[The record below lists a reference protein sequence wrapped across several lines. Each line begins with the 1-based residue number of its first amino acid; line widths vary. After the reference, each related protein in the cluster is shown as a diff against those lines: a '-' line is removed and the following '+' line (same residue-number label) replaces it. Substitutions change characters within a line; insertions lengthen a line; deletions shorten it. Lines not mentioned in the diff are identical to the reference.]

1 MLVKKLLIASLTLAS
16 LGVWGQKNQI
26 QPASLSQTNTAA
38 PSVDLNS
45 NEKTLTCVDTLRY
58 PQFKEQRLGTSAFY
72 LFDLWT
78 DDNEGLSQKYDLNG
92 TNVSISEVEFFGRL
106 DPGQFGTPVTVEAAI
121 YSVDA
126 NNNPQTQLGAGT
138 LTINDTI
145 QSYRY
150 ISLNTPVVVSSDYAV
165 VIEPTT
171 PGGIMEI
178 MISDIVP
185 GQSWDEDL
193 ARIKSDYYSGSGG
206 NWVSVLDF
214 SNNSP
219 EWTNGTADFEGVIT
233 PIVSYVV
240 DPGFTATPDPACE
253 NEQVTFTNNA
263 AAQDILSNRMYTYDV
278 FQTYFGLATVDS
290 TYLYAYGDG
299 SPATTGPNAT
309 HTYSPAGSYTAVQY
323 NLAGVLRNCIDTVNQ
338 TITVD
343 PLDDATFSYSAS
355 EYCTS
360 GTDPSP
366 TTNSTGTF
374 SATPSGLTFVDAST
388 GEIDL
393 SASSTGSYDITFQTN
408 GTCPNSSTITV
419 DISDPASAEF
429 SYSQAQYCG
438 DGTTAAATL
447 AAGATAGT
455 FTAGSGLTINGFNG
469 EIDIAAS
476 AAGTY
481 TVTNTV
487 AATPGCPQATHS
499 ETVEIIAADDASF
512 AYSSNTLCLGGTNE
526 TPTINAT
533 GNFTATPT
541 GLVFADASTGEIDM
555 GASNADTYDITFQT
569 NGTCPSSST
578 QSVTLTNS
586 PDATFTYSANEFCAE
601 VGTEAPN
608 FPAGSSAGTFS
619 ATPSGLV
626 INGTNGEITLD
637 ASTPN
642 TYNVTN
648 TIAASGSCPQ
658 VTETVTVTINGL
670 PSVDAGA
677 DQDVCDGDQV
687 TLTATGADTYS
698 WDNGI
703 TQGTAFNPAV
713 GSETYT
719 VIGTDANGC
728 ENDDAVTVNVFEN
741 PTVDAGTDVTVCEG
755 EEVTLTA
762 TASMGTVSWDNGIS
776 DGTPFNATTT
786 TTYTTTADNNGCTA
800 TDQVTVTVNELPA
813 VTLGDDSELCLQDDV
828 ISLTGSP
835 QGGTYSGTGVTGNE
849 FDPDAAGV
857 GMHEI
862 TYSYTDGNGCE
873 NTATQMITVD
883 DCASIVENAMAN
895 ISIAPNPASEFIEVR
910 SGEGNAIEQVQ
921 LMNTAG
927 QVIPVNTSNEAANSL
942 NVDVQHVATGTYF
955 LNILTQQGN
964 TVRKV
969 VVE

>member
-16 LGVWGQKNQI
+16 LGAWGQKNEI
-26 QPASLSQTNTAA
+26 QPVSLSETNTAA

-58 PQFKEQRLGTSAFY
+58 PQFKEQRLGASNFY
-72 LFDLWT
+72 LFDLWSS
-78 DDNEGLSQKYDLNG
+78 DAEGFSQKYDLNG
-92 TNVSISEVEFFGRL
+92 TNVTISEVEFFGRM
-106 DPGQFGTPVTVEAAI
+106 DPNTFGSSVDVEAAI

-126 NNNPQTQLGAGT
+126 NNDPVTQLGAGT
-138 LTINDTI
+138 LTITDTT

-150 ISLNTPVVVSSDYAV
+150 VSLSTPVVVSTDYAV
-165 VIEPTT
+165 VIQPTS
-171 PGGIMEI
+171 PNGEMEI

-185 GQSWDEDL
+185 GQAWDEDL
-193 ARIKSDYYSGSGG
+193 ARFKSDYYTGSNG
-206 NWVSVLDF
+206 NWVSIIDF
-214 SNNSP
+214 SNNSTN
-219 EWTNGTADFEGVIT
+219 WTNGTVDFEAVIT

-240 DPGFTATPDPACE
+240 DPGFTATPNPACE

-278 FQTYFGLATVDS
+278 FQTYFGLTTIDS
-290 TYLYAYGDG
+290 TYLYTYGDG
-299 SPATTGPNAT
+299 SAATVGPNTT
-309 HTYSPAGSYTAVQY
+309 HTYSPAGTYTAQQF
-323 NLAGVLRNCIDTVNQ
+323 NLAGVLRNCIDNVNQ

-343 PLDDATFSYSAS
+343 PLDDASFSYAAS
-355 EYCTS
+355 EFCTT
-360 GTDPSP
+360 GTDPTPS
-366 TTNSTGTF
+366 TNSAGTF
-374 SATPSGLTFVDAST
+374 SATPSGLTFIDAST

-393 SASSTGSYDITFQTN
+393 SASATGSYDITFQTS

-419 DISDPASAEF
+419 TISDPASAEF

-438 DGTTAAATL
+438 DGTTASATL

-455 FTAGSGLTINGFNG
+455 FTAGSGLSLNGFNG

-476 AAGTY
+476 TPGTY

-487 AATPGCPQATHS
+487 ASTPGCPQATHS
-499 ETVEIIAADDASF
+499 ETVEIIAVDDATF
-512 AYSSNTLCLGGTNE
+512 TYSSNTLCLGTGTE

-533 GNFTATPT
+533 GTFTATPA
-541 GLVFADASTGEIDM
+541 GLTFADASTGEIDLS
-555 GASNADTYDITFQT
+555 ASNADTYNVTFTT
-569 NGTCPSSST
+569 NGTCPSSSS
-578 QSVTLTNS
+578 QSITLTNS
-586 PDATFTYSANEFCAE
+586 PDASFTYSASAFCAE

-608 FPAGSSAGTFS
+608 FPAGASAGTFT

-642 TYNVTN
+642 TYDITN
-648 TIAASGSCPQ
+648 TIASSGSCPQ
-658 VTETVTVTINGL
+658 VSETVTVTINGL
-670 PSVDAGA
+670 PTVDAGT

-687 TLTATGADTYS
+687 TLTATGADTYT
-698 WDNGI
+698 WDNGV
-703 TQGTAFNPAV
+703 TQGSAFTPSV
-713 GSETYT
+713 GSVTYT
-719 VIGTDANGC
+719 VTGTDVNGC

-762 TASMGTVSWDNGIS
+762 TASIGTVSWDNGIT

-786 TTYTTTADNNGCTA
+786 TSYTATADNNGCTA
-800 TDQVTVTVNELPA
+800 TDQVTVTVNELPT
-813 VTLGDDSELCLQDDV
+813 VTLGDDSQLCLQDDV

-835 QGGTYSGTGVTGNE
+835 QGGTYSGTGVTGNQ
-849 FDPDAAGV
+849 FDPNAAGV

-862 TYSYTDGNGCE
+862 TYTYTDGNGCE
-873 NTATQMITVD
+873 NSATQMITVD
-883 DCASIVENAMAN
+883 DCASIVENAIKN
-895 ISIAPNPASEFIEVR
+895 ISIAPNPASEFVEVQ
-910 SGEGNAIEQVQ
+910 SGEGNAIESVQ

-927 QVIPVNTSNEAANSL
+927 QIIPVATSNNTDNNL
-942 NVDVQHVATGTYF
+942 KLDVQHVATGTYF
-955 LNILTQQGN
+955 LNILTQKGS

-969 VVE
+969 VVQ